1 MIQKVTCLD
10 DFDQISLLSGD
21 FIFDR
26 FCLFVKK
33 QKSVQSD
40 IALETVF
47 KISEY
52 CA

>member
-26 FCLFVKK
+26 FCFFVKK
-33 QKSVQSD
+33 RKSVQSD

-52 CA
+52 ST